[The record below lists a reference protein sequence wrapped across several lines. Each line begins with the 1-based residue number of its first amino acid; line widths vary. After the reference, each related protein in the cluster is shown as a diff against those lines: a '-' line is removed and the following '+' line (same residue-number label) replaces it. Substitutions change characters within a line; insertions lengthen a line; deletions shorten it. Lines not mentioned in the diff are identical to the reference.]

1 MYRSLQTDILTA
13 EDDPCNETS
22 EVCTRGKLKGC
33 FRGDYDQWHSC
44 GSTCCSITSKIQTS
58 IKGSYGVLNSWKSL
72 EVCPAIFQTWKK
84 SGKMLKSLEFFFF
97 FSNLQQEL
105 YKWFFFSFWSNLIQS
120 SPYVFTASW
129 KIFVPAFFKVCINH
143 LFDNLESGKRNHCFG
158 KKVSKKSWI
167 LDPKICTNPVY
178 SKDGEQLVLLVI
190 G

>member
-72 EVCPAIFQTWKK
+72 EVCPAIFQIWKK
-84 SGKMLKSLEFFFF
+84 SGKMLKSLEFIFYFFQTYNKSFISDYF
-97 FSNLQQEL
+97 FRFGQILFNLVHT
-105 YKWFFFSFWSNLIQS
+105 FSLHREKSLFLRFLRSVLIT
-120 SPYVFTASW
+120 YLIT
-129 KIFVPAFFKVCINH
+129 
-143 LFDNLESGKRNHCFG
+143 
-158 KKVSKKSWI
+158 
-167 LDPKICTNPVY
+167 
-178 SKDGEQLVLLVI
+178 
-190 G
+190 